1 MIASAGEGIPGFSG
15 RDLPLAAGS
24 VTAVR
29 LWHVDMASAG
39 AVVNGA
45 PVRAEG
51 LLTGVFGGVWRRGEN
66 VAVCGG
72 GPGSPPCHRDLVPAP
87 GCGCGFWAYW
97 ALRYAWR
104 CDYYWRGEVI
114 GVIQGYGR
122 TRIGTRGCR
131 CGKARILGFHVRPA
145 SPDGQPRVLPHH
157 EAAEIL
163 GSYYGVPCYSS
174 LAEMLAAHPLTAD
187 YLPRRHRR
195 LAASPALSPPALAPP
210 APVNWLRA
218 MRLARRRS
226 PDNPA
231 SSQDTPATP
240 MDPK

>member
-1 MIASAGEGIPGFSG
+1 MIAQAGEGIPGFSG

-29 LWHVDMASAG
+29 LWHVDMASAE
-39 AVVNGA
+39 AVMNGA
-45 PVRAEG
+45 PGREG

-72 GPGSPPCHRDLVPAP
+72 GGEGSPPCPRDLVPAP
-87 GCGCGFWAYW
+87 ECGCGFWAYW

-131 CGKARILGFHVRPA
+131 CGKARIVALHVRPA
-145 SPDGQPRVLPHH
+145 DPGRQPQGLRNHDL
-157 EAAEIL
+157 AEVL
-163 GSYYGVPCYSS
+163 GSYYGVPCYPS

-187 YLPRRHRR
+187 YLPRRRRR
-195 LAASPALSPPALAPP
+195 LATSPTLGPAVPAPP
-210 APVNWLRA
+210 TPASWLRA
-218 MRLARRRS
+218 MRLRGR
-226 PDNPA
+226 
-231 SSQDTPATP
+231 
-240 MDPK
+240 

>member
-1 MIASAGEGIPGFSG
+1 MNAPAGEGIPGFSG

-29 LWHVDMASAG
+29 LWHVDMGSAQ

-45 PVRAEG
+45 AAPAEG
-51 LLTGVFGGVWRRGEN
+51 LLTGVFGGVWRAGEN

-72 GPGSPPCHRDLVPAP
+72 SQEAPPCQSDLVPTP
-87 GCGCGFWAYW
+87 ECGCGFWAYW

-104 CDYYWRGEVI
+104 CDYYWRGDVI

-131 CGKARILGFHVRPA
+131 CGKARIVGLHVRPPG
-145 SPDGQPRVLPHH
+145 PDDQPRSLHHRDVAEVLR
-157 EAAEIL
+157 
-163 GSYYGVPCYSS
+163 GYYGVPCYPS
-174 LAEMLAAHPLTAD
+174 LAAMLAAHPLTAD

-195 LAASPALSPPALAPP
+195 LAGSSALRPAALPTPAS
-210 APVNWLRA
+210 WLRA
-218 MRLARRRS
+218 LGLAARPS
-226 PDNPA
+226 PGQPGPLPGP
-231 SSQDTPATP
+231 PATP
-240 MDPK
+240 AYRE